1 MITKTER
8 YVVSYDDLLANEFAK
23 KLTKEDGWKRKDT
36 TLCMTFERMVTF
48 AMVKDNDE

>member
-1 MITKTER
+1 MITKVER
-8 YVVSYDDLLANEFAK
+8 YIVSHDDLLADEFAK

-36 TLCMTFERMVTF
+36 TLCMAFERMVTF

>member
-8 YVVSYDDLLANEFAK
+8 YVVSHDDLLADEFAK

-36 TLCMTFERMVTF
+36 TVCMIFERMITF
-48 AMVKDNDE
+48 AMVKEETE